1 MQEGRLGR
9 EPSGF
14 DLTAEEQV
22 RGQEPR
28 KGTGSQRLESQTQEG
43 LAGRQTQ

>member
-28 KGTGSQRLESQTQEG
+28 KGTGSETG
-43 LAGRQTQ
+43 LSLRPRKD